1 MSGSPLDPLVDL
13 ATHLAVTIGGIA
25 LVVLSL
31 VMFLRWLGLHW
42 TWALPG
48 VLLGPALWSFDQ
60 EGAGVIAATALM
72 AAVTGARWH
81 HDDLRHRGDRAQDAR
96 DRRTPLDA
104 ARTRLERRSARG
116 GRWVDRRG
124 LAVGRDRRGRTVR
137 IPVGGGSGR
146 HTLVVGA
153 TGSGKTVTQA
163 WIAGRLVRE
172 GYGAVVIDPKGDRLL
187 RDELEHAARKARRAL
202 RVWTPE
208 GPAVYNPLAHGTD
221 TELADKVLAGE
232 TYTEPHYL
240 RQAQRYIGHAV
251 RTLRGA
257 RRSVNVMTLSEVM
270 VPDFLERCARSLPT
284 EEDAKRVHDYVDSL
298 SAEQRRGLAGTRDR
312 LAILAES
319 DVSDYLYRREPT
331 RHSIDLLAAVRRRD
345 VVLFRLDS
353 DRRPLLAS
361 MLAAAIVQDLL
372 TIAAELQHQPVPT
385 LVLVDEFSAIAP
397 GGVVRLFGRGRS
409 AGLSLLLGTQ
419 ELADLRPPDNPTLAD
434 QVLGNITTLIAHRQ
448 VVPASAETLAGVMG
462 TRTAWAQTEKTENWL
477 LASTPTGEGT
487 RTRTRE
493 FVVHPDTI
501 KRLPTGTA
509 AVTSPGELEPRITRI
524 SHPKDAPMASHY
536 LNTDIDVPRLDAPLL
551 TPAE

>member
-13 ATHLAVTIGGIA
+13 ATHLAITIGGIA
-25 LVVLSL
+25 LATLST

-104 ARTRLERRSARG
+104 ARERLERRSARG

-124 LAVGRDRRGRTVR
+124 LSIGRDERGRTVR

-187 RDELEHAARKARRAL
+187 HDELEHAARKARRAL

-208 GPAVYNPLAHGTD
+208 GPAVYNPFAHGTD

-240 RQAQRYIGHAV
+240 RQAQRYLGHAV
-251 RTLRGA
+251 RALRASG
-257 RRSVNVMTLSEVM
+257 RPITVMTLAEAM
-270 VPDFLERCARSLPT
+270 VPDHLEYLGRALPD
-284 EEDAKRVHDYVDSL
+284 EHAKRVHDYVDSL

-319 DVSDYLYRREPT
+319 DVADFLFRREPT
-331 RHSIDLLAAVRRRD
+331 RHTVDLLAAVRRRD
-345 VVLFRLDS
+345 VVLFRLDA
-353 DRRPLLAS
+353 DRRPLMAS

-385 LVLVDEFSAIAP
+385 LVLVDEFSAVAA

-409 AGLSLLLGTQ
+409 AGLSLVLGTQ
-419 ELADLRPPDNPTLAD
+419 EFADLRPPDNPTLAD
-434 QVLGNITTLIAHRQ
+434 QVLGNVTTLIAHRQ
-448 VVPASAETLAGVMG
+448 VVPASAETVAGVIG
-462 TRTAWAQTEKTENWL
+462 TRGTWTHTERTETFL
-477 LASTPTGEGT
+477 GAGAPTGEGT

-501 KRLPTGTA
+501 KRLPTGYA
-509 AVTSPGELEPRITRI
+509 AVTSPGHDDPRIARMN
-524 SHPKDAPMASHY
+524 HPEDA
-536 LNTDIDVPRLDAPLL
+536 R
-551 TPAE
+551 